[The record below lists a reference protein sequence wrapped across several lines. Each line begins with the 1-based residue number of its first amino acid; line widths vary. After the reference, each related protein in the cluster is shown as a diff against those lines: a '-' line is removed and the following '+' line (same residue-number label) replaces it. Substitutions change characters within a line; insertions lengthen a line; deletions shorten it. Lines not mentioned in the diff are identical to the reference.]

1 MSLISRITKTSWKD
15 HLRYFTKNHPIDI
28 WEFTFQDNTGR
39 VENDWKKGASL
50 YINGNKVDIN
60 KDLFAIKGKKPLLSF
75 SDEENSVDVYVKA
88 LIFVRIK
95 VKVNG
100 LDLDTLFM

>member
-28 WEFTFQDNTGR
+28 WEFTFQDNIGR

-50 YINGNKVDIN
+50 YINDEKVDMN
-60 KDLFAIKGKKPLLSF
+60 EDLFAIKGKKPLLSF
-75 SDEENSVDVYVKA
+75 SDNENRVEVYVKA

-95 VKVNG
+95 IKVNG
-100 LDLDTLFM
+100 VDLDTLFI